1 MDLGIEGKRAL
12 LLAASGGLGFA
23 SALALAR
30 ENVRVCLSGSNSDRA
45 ADAARRIADD
55 TGTTAVGLAGDLS
68 APSNMNALLD
78 AARSALDGAPDI
90 LVLNHGG
97 PPLRKAIEVTGDE
110 LAGHANMM
118 MFSLIRMVQLVV
130 PGMRERG
137 WGRVV
142 MVGAPAIGE
151 PIPNNVLSNLY
162 RGGMA
167 NYCKTL
173 SGEVIAD
180 GVTVNIV
187 SPSAVR
193 TDRTLSTAEQR
204 GALKGISGEEELTA
218 RESAT
223 LARRFG
229 TPDEFGAMVAF
240 IASERASY
248 TTGANIRVDGGSAKG
263 FG

>member
-1 MDLGIEGKRAL
+1 MDLGLKGKRAL
-12 LLAASGGLGFA
+12 LLASSTGLGFA

-30 ENVRVCLSGSNSDRA
+30 EGAHVCVSGSNEDRA
-45 ADAARRIADD
+45 KDAAKRIA
-55 TGTTAVGLAGDLS
+55 TKAGGTALGMVGDLS
-68 APSNMNALLD
+68 DPANMEMLAKDAEAAL
-78 AARSALDGAPDI
+78 GGPIDI
-90 LVLNHGG
+90 LLLNHGG
-97 PPLRKAIEVTGDE
+97 PPLRKASEVTADE

-118 MFSLIRMVQLVV
+118 MLSLIRMVQQVL
-130 PGMRERG
+130 PGMRANG
-137 WGRVV
+137 WGRII
-142 MVGAPAIGE
+142 MVGAPAVGE

-173 SGEVIAD
+173 AAEVIAD
-180 GVTVNIV
+180 GVTVNVV

-193 TDRTLSTAEQR
+193 TDRTVSTAEQR
-204 GALKGISGEEELTA
+204 GALKGISGEQELA
-218 RESAT
+218 DREATT

-229 TPDEFGAMVAF
+229 TPEEFGATVAF
-240 IASERASY
+240 IASDLAGY

>member
-1 MDLGIEGKRAL
+1 MDLGIDGKTAL

-30 ENVRVCLSGSNSDRA
+30 EGVHVCVSSSDAGRAEAAATRIAEETGSPAIGLPGDLADPINMESLA
-45 ADAARRIADD
+45 KDAAA
-55 TGTTAVGLAGDLS
+55 
-68 APSNMNALLD
+68 ALN
-78 AARSALDGAPDI
+78 GPIDI
-90 LVLNHGG
+90 LLLNHGG
-97 PPLRKAIEVTGDE
+97 PPLRKASEVTTEE
-110 LAGHANMM
+110 LIGHANTMM
-118 MFSLIRMVQLVV
+118 LSLIRMVQAVL

-142 MVGAPAIGE
+142 MVGAPAVGE

-173 SGEVIAD
+173 AAEVIAD
-180 GVTVNIV
+180 GVTINVV

-193 TDRTLSTAEQR
+193 TERTVSTAEQR
-204 GALKGISGEEELTA
+204 GALKGISGAEDLAA
-218 RESAT
+218 REAST

-229 TPDEFGAMVAF
+229 KPEEYGAMVAF
-240 IASERASY
+240 VASDRAGY